1 MGTLTPIGE
10 RPGRG
15 APDIPSPTRRRYN
28 RVVAFGLSGEEW
40 DTLTEMAGAEARDPF
55 QQARWLVLQA
65 IRSYEAEA
73 AS

>member
-1 MGTLTPIGE
+1 MGTVTPL
-10 RPGRG
+10 
-15 APDIPSPTRRRYN
+15 PTTDPPEGGGRRRYN

-40 DTLTEMAGAEARDPF
+40 DTLTDMAAAEARDPF

-65 IRSYEAEA
+65 LRAYAEER